1 VEPEAGADLDV
12 VVGTMLEGGK
22 IVDVFGGRVVVGGG
36 AVVVDTTVKL
46 PVVYTIPPLLVAVF
60 SDGSVSTSVYATL
73 VLSVI
78 GWYTVALV
86 VGGSYVLVIV

>member
-22 IVDVFGGRVVVGGG
+22 IVD
-36 AVVVDTTVKL
+36 VVVDTTVKL